1 MRITPLDIQQM
12 EFRVKLRGYDRQE
25 VRLFLEETA
34 EALEV
39 LTREN
44 GQLRDKLAAT
54 EAQLSEVRKT
64 EQTLSHTLLTT
75 QALTDDLKAA
85 AHRDAELIVK
95 EAELR
100 AGEMLRDARDELS
113 ALQRELLDL
122 RKQRLL
128 GLERLRATLHTFA
141 RMLEIEEDEDDPSR
155 AMRADKLADR

>member
-1 MRITPLDIQQM
+1 
-12 EFRVKLRGYDRQE
+12 
-25 VRLFLEETA
+25 
-34 EALEV
+34 
-39 LTREN
+39 
-44 GQLRDKLAAT
+44 LAAT